1 MKARIKRIINEAK
14 VQRTIDSKI
23 WASMSSMSSRLRSTL
38 AQEAKPMKRDSQDVL
53 LQKYV
58 AGLLTMK
65 VDCPNSVADISK
77 NKAYQNIGNAYID
90 AGGTIQEIQKLYQ
103 EISSNINK

>member
-1 MKARIKRIINEAK
+1 MKARVRRIINEAK

-38 AQEAKPMKRDSQDVL
+38 AQDVKPMKRDTKEIL

-65 VDCPNSVADISK
+65 VNCPNNINDITK
-77 NKAYQNIGNAYID
+77 NKAYQNIGNAFID

-103 EISSNINK
+103 